1 MYHINWY
8 FRLLLVLCCG
18 YAWWK
23 GGGPERLAAT
33 IYFAGVVLTHVAQ
46 SVAGTGWSSVEAGVF
61 AVDVA
66 VLCGLAAVA
75 LMAERF
81 WPLWLTALHLLG
93 TTGHMVKMADP
104 SLIRW
109 GYAFIIAVWSYP
121 MLALIVFG
129 TWSHRRRLAR
139 FGADRSWST
148 FSARSARMPVARPT
162 G

>member
-1 MYHINWY
+1 MHHTNWY
-8 FRLLLVLCCG
+8 FRILLVLCCG

-23 GGGPERLAAT
+23 GGGPERTVAT
-33 IYFAGVVLTHVAQ
+33 IYFAGTVLTTLAR
-46 SVAGTGWSSVEAGVF
+46 AATGSWWSSVEASVLG
-61 AVDVA
+61 VDVA
-66 VLCGLAAVA
+66 VLCGLLVVA

-93 TTGHMVKMADP
+93 TAGHLVKMADP
-104 SLIRW
+104 TLIRW

-129 TWSHRRRLAR
+129 TWNHRRRVAR
-139 FGADRSWST
+139 FGADRSWSS
-148 FSARSARMPVARPT
+148 FSVPSGRRRVAGRT